1 MAIMGTRKANFLLV
15 KDAAANKA
23 IPPMAV
29 KLGGCGKKR
38 EAAAIA
44 TIIETVMI
52 SFLDVFEFI
61 VKIQEFQK

>member
-1 MAIMGTRKANFLLV
+1 MGTIKANFLLF

-38 EAAAIA
+38 VAAAIA

-61 VKIQEFQK
+61 VKIKEFQK

>member
-1 MAIMGTRKANFLLV
+1 V
-15 KDAAANKA
+15 
-23 IPPMAV
+23 
-29 KLGGCGKKR
+29 
-38 EAAAIA
+38 AAAIA